1 MVSLH
6 EGLAWQRA
14 EIWGV
19 TEVAGQAV
27 DVLGEGAWQ
36 KGWLARVASKTARWR
51 LWEGQA
57 STSSSPGQATLQG
70 KIVKSTD

>member
-1 MVSLH
+1 MQVR
-6 EGLAWQRA
+6 LAWQRA

-36 KGWLARVASKTARWR
+36 KGWLARVASKTAR
-51 LWEGQA
+51 
-57 STSSSPGQATLQG
+57 
-70 KIVKSTD
+70 

>member
-1 MVSLH
+1 MQ

-36 KGWLARVASKTARWR
+36 YGWVARVASKTARWR
-51 LWEGQA
+51 LWEVVVLVIYVQQR
-57 STSSSPGQATLQG
+57 PFCWR
-70 KIVKSTD
+70 IVYK

>member
-1 MVSLH
+1 MQAEVIWRLDAFNEQEEEKEKGKEGREVVSLH

-36 KGWLARVASKTARWR
+36 
-51 LWEGQA
+51 
-57 STSSSPGQATLQG
+57 
-70 KIVKSTD
+70 